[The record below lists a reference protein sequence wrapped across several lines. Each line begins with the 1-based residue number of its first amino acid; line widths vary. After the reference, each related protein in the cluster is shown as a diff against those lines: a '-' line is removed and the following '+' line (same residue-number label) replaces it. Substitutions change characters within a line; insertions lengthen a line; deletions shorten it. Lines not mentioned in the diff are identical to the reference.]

1 MSWLVLCLSLAAT
14 CEHPAL
20 SMLPEGRQAAA
31 CDLLEQPAPQSVDRA
46 TLGPIFERS
55 GFERARQRNSGA
67 IQALMAQLKHW
78 FERLFESSG
87 AETYSN
93 VTRVVVLVLALVI
106 GGVVTLRFL
115 SRRRQR
121 ALATTARPLVSSEL
135 VLDDPATHLA
145 RAETMLAAAPR
156 EAIREALLSLLSSL
170 ERRRFA
176 RPDRVKTNRE
186 LALEL
191 PTRGAP
197 PELVS
202 SVTPLFA
209 WFDRAFYSLDA
220 VPSAEAKRFVDDVR
234 SLTAVAPHPDP
245 LPAVAGR
252 GSS

>member
-1 MSWLVLCLSLAAT
+1 MSWLVLSLALAAP

-20 SMLPEGRQAAA
+20 SMLPEQRQAAA
-31 CDLLEQPAPQSVDRA
+31 CDLLSQPAPPAVDRA
-46 TLGPIFERS
+46 TLSPLFERS
-55 GFERARQRNSGA
+55 GFERARQRNTGA
-67 IQALMAQLKHW
+67 VHALLAQLEHW
-78 FERLFESSG
+78 IRKLLESSG

-106 GGVVTLRFL
+106 GGGVTLRFL

-121 ALATTARPLVSSEL
+121 QPATTTRALLAPAL

-156 EAIREALLSLLSSL
+156 EAIREALLSLLSAL

-191 PTRGAP
+191 PARGAP
-197 PELVS
+197 PELVRT
-202 SVTPLFA
+202 VAPLFT
-209 WFDRAFYSLDA
+209 WFDRAFYSLEA
-220 VPSAEAKRFVDDVR
+220 VPPAEAKRFIDDVR
-234 SLTAVAPHPDP
+234 ALAVTLH
-245 LPAVAGR
+245 PAVASSG
-252 GSS
+252 GS